1 MKEILRVEDFTF
13 QYPGADERV
22 LENVN
27 LKINEGD
34 FVAII
39 GSNGSGKTTLCKTFN
54 GLIPHYHVGDFE
66 GKVIIGGND
75 TTQTS
80 VSKLAQRVGYVYQNF
95 EEQLVRPTVYD
106 EVTFAPLNFG
116 FRDYKKRGEAAIEL
130 LGLESIK
137 NKFIWELSGGQK
149 HLVALAGVLALDP
162 DIIIIDEPVAQLDP
176 ANAIEIYEKL
186 KYLNEEHGKTI
197 IVIEHHTEFIGE
209 YCKSVVMM
217 GRGYV
222 AWHKPV
228 KQALSRIEELREKNI
243 FPPQVTQAAYE
254 LSVNSDIYPI
264 TLDEGLAYFS
274 DISKPS
280 FTTSRRHRF
289 TKKIDIEPVITFN
302 NVKHS
307 YRTLSKDKRVA
318 LNNLNISFYEGDR
331 VALIGNNGAG
341 KSTLLKMITG
351 LMKPSQGEVLVC
363 GNNTKQISSEDLA
376 EEVTYI
382 YQNPEEM
389 FISDNIRQDIEYYLK
404 ARGAENLDEFVEQII
419 ETLGLE
425 ELQDRD
431 GRLLSGGQQRRASLA
446 IGTAMKP
453 SVILLDEPTASLDIV
468 SRKEMLNMIEKLEG
482 WVKTVIVATHDM
494 QLVSDW
500 ADRIIVLNEGEI
512 LKDTDQYGVFEDEE
526 LLTKTHIK
534 PPQILELSRR
544 LRMNPIALS
553 VEEFVN
559 RLGGKRVGVI

>member
-1 MKEILRVEDFTF
+1 MKEIIRVEDLTF
-13 QYPGADERV
+13 KYPGADEDV
-22 LENVN
+22 LDNVN
-27 LKINEGD
+27 LKINQGD

-54 GLIPHYHVGDFE
+54 GLIPHYHVGDYE
-66 GKVIIGGND
+66 GKVIVGGND
-75 TTQTS
+75 TLEIP
-80 VSKLAQRVGYVYQNF
+80 VSKLAQKVGYVYQNF
-95 EEQLVRPTVYD
+95 EDQLVRPTVYD

-116 FRDYKKRGEAAIEL
+116 FEDYKKRGEYAIEL

-137 NKFIWELSGGQK
+137 DKFIWELSGGQK

-162 DIIIIDEPVAQLDP
+162 EIIVIDEPVAQLDP

-186 KYLNEEHGKTI
+186 KYLNEEHAKTI
-197 IVIEHHTEFIGE
+197 IVIEHHTEFIGD

-217 GRGYV
+217 GKGYV
-222 AWHKPV
+222 AWQKPV
-228 KQALSRIEELREKNI
+228 KKALSRVEELREKNI
-243 FPPQVTQAAYE
+243 FPPQVTQAVYE
-254 LSVNSDIYPI
+254 LSQKSYRYPI
-264 TLDEGLAYFS
+264 TLDEGVSYFS
-274 DISKPS
+274 DISKPV
-280 FTTSRRHRF
+280 FTMAAKKSSR
-289 TKKIDIEPVITFN
+289 KKMDIEPVITFH

-307 YRTLSKDKRVA
+307 YRSLNKKKRLALKD
-318 LNNLNISFYEGDR
+318 LNLSFYEGDR

-351 LMKPSQGEVLVC
+351 LLKPKQGEVMVC
-363 GNNTKQISSEDLA
+363 AKNTQKISSEELA
-376 EEVTYI
+376 EDVTYI

-404 ARGAENLDEFVEQII
+404 ARGEENLDEFVDQII
-419 ETLGLE
+419 ETLGLS

-468 SRKEMLNMIEKLEG
+468 SRKEMLSMIEKLEG

-500 ADRIIVLNEGEI
+500 ADRIIVLNKGEI
-512 LKDTDQYGVFEDEE
+512 LKDTDQYGVFEDGE
-526 LLTKTHIK
+526 LLNRTNIK

-544 LRMNPIALS
+544 LKMKPIALS
-553 VEEFVN
+553 VDEFVN
-559 RLGGKRVGVI
+559 RLGGEKFEVI